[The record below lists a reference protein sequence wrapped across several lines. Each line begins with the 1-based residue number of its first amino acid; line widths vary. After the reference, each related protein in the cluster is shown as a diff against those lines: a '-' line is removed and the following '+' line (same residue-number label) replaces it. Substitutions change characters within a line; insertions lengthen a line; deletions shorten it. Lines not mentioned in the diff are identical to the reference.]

1 VPGAGVATSM
11 RAALL
16 LALTATSAAA
26 AAPTH
31 LMLRQKT
38 WGPAGP
44 EAAAES
50 VQYASGKT
58 MVLDDPSTRW
68 IANLGGRTLTLV
80 DKRQRT
86 YSVLSFEDLQ
96 RQATRAEEAL
106 ESLPPQ
112 ARDMLGLDT
121 PATVTPTGRQ
131 ETIAGYRAREYALR
145 GGPATGTIW
154 VTDELS
160 LPPGAADWERLAASL
175 GGGFRPGGV
184 LAKELRK
191 LTGVPLR
198 TQVTVRIGQ
207 QQMESTSEVVE
218 VRHEPPPPELLGVPR
233 GYRRVSAPGAD

>member
-1 VPGAGVATSM
+1 M

-16 LALTATSAAA
+16 VAVSVSAAV
-26 AAPTH
+26 AAPTD

-58 MVLDDPSTRW
+58 MILDDPSMRW

-80 DKRQRT
+80 DKRERT
-86 YSVLSFEDLQ
+86 YTVLSFDDLQ
-96 RQATRAEEAL
+96 RQATRADEAL

-112 ARDMLGLDT
+112 AREMLGLDE
-121 PATVTPTGRQ
+121 PASVKPTGRQ

-154 VTDELS
+154 VTDQLS
-160 LPPGAADWERLAASL
+160 LPPGAADWEQLASSL

-198 TQVTVRIGQ
+198 TQVTVRVGQ
-207 QQMESTSEVVE
+207 QQTESTSEVVE
-218 VRHEPPPPELLGVPR
+218 VRHEPPPRDLLGVPS
-233 GYRRVSAPGAD
+233 GYRRVSAPGAE